1 MVLGESDLS
10 DSGCGPVASFCEHGY
25 ELLSSLKA
33 KKEFF
38 TI

>member
-1 MVLGESDLS
+1 
-10 DSGCGPVASFCEHGY
+10 VASFCEHGY

-38 TI
+38 TIWIHTGF

>member
-1 MVLGESDLS
+1 
-10 DSGCGPVASFCEHGY
+10 VASFCEHGY